1 MINKLNGI
9 NIQVIRIRLGIF
21 PFGINNIFNQAILFD
36 NNSNNI
42 LYSILNM
49 LEGNAKEKIN
59 WRIIYKENKKKIF

>member
-21 PFGINNIFNQAILFD
+21 PFGIDNIFNQAIFD

-59 WRIIYKENKKKIF
+59 